1 MLSQCV
7 GQLHVGLSL
16 TLRSGFLK
24 HVDRIYSSQASWLF
38 APPKLKWEDQIV
50 LITGG
55 ASWNITELSLISS

>member
-1 MLSQCV
+1 VLFQCV
-7 GQLHVGLSL
+7 GPFRVSLSL
-16 TLRSGFLK
+16 TLHSGFLK

-55 ASWNITELSLISS
+55 AFWMPVSPGYC